1 MPNSLSPSS
10 LTSPTSPLLRSF
22 LCFFGFSLLV
32 VPLTPLVHPLLVL
45 CLKHTFP
52 ICGPLFS
59 IACSVWTLLEYHDLH
74 ISHLSP
80 RPFFSHFFL
89 SSCLSFPL
97 FPFSPISRSS
107 PVATHSIRPAPPRPL
122 SIFFSPFG
130 NHHTTM
136 SASATLTIS
145 NLWTTGPSDLKRRH
159 TRGNTAVS
167 QTSTRF
173 HSTVPA
179 TVLSGK
185 NHGSFEDDYIP
196 CRDDGTPSS
205 SAHAAIN
212 SKGQSRAGGA
222 TRVDMDSTDKSSV
235 PSWFGS
241 LRSFAISAS
250 SSSRGAFTPL
260 LPPTG
265 PKSSRSKCKSK
276 SNYSLSS
283 SSSSSG
289 SLGRSRSRGR
299 SSSIYYANTL
309 DDPDSDGDGDSDGY
323 QDEPV
328 TSKNGLKENRVRGPR
343 TSWALLDPTLG
354 GILPQSYKVVP
365 GSEPEPELSSPS
377 SSSDSSCESSL
388 PSPASLS
395 NVESL
400 AISET
405 RYHRDT
411 DDDDAFEE
419 GYGAVDDSHEND
431 LVSKRPRSKTS
442 SSGSAFS
449 LIKSYVPSLPT
460 FTDSGS
466 GSTAAAEK
474 RSSGTGGLWSMR
486 RLSMNLLSSNQ
497 YAQLDTSKTANSQE
511 RSDRYVEV
519 GERSVEEEGEEEEEE
534 GNTQGYYS
542 YKDDDMLCGQG
553 KVDPQKRSRGSS
565 FRKER
570 NKPAGPIS
578 PKASPVSPSSTSSY
592 FASML
597 SSASSAVSSKG
608 SKAKKTGRME

>member
-1 MPNSLSPSS
+1 
-10 LTSPTSPLLRSF
+10 
-22 LCFFGFSLLV
+22 
-32 VPLTPLVHPLLVL
+32 
-45 CLKHTFP
+45 
-52 ICGPLFS
+52 
-59 IACSVWTLLEYHDLH
+59 
-74 ISHLSP
+74 
-80 RPFFSHFFL
+80 
-89 SSCLSFPL
+89 
-97 FPFSPISRSS
+97 
-107 PVATHSIRPAPPRPL
+107 
-122 SIFFSPFG
+122 
-130 NHHTTM
+130 M

-145 NLWTTGPSDLKRRH
+145 NPWTTGPSDLKRRH
-159 TRGNTAVS
+159 TRGNTAIS
-167 QTSTRF
+167 QTSSRS
-173 HSTVPA
+173 HSTVPGTA
-179 TVLSGK
+179 LSGK
-185 NHGSFEDDYIP
+185 SNGSFEDDFTQH
-196 CRDDGTPSS
+196 RDDRAMPSN
-205 SAHAAIN
+205 AHPATHN
-212 SKGQSRAGGA
+212 KSHSRAGGA
-222 TRVDMDSTDKSSV
+222 TRADMDSTDKSSV

-299 SSSIYYANTL
+299 SSSIYYANAL
-309 DDPDSDGDGDSDGY
+309 DDPDSEGDCDSDSY

-328 TSKNGLKENRVRGPR
+328 TSRNGLKENRVRGPR

-365 GSEPEPELSSPS
+365 GSDPEPELSSPS
-377 SSSDSSCESSL
+377 STSDSSCESSL
-388 PSPASLS
+388 PSPASFS

-400 AISET
+400 AVSET
-405 RYHRDT
+405 RRDT

-419 GYGAVDDSHEND
+419 GYGPVDDSYEND

-460 FTDSGS
+460 FSDSAS

-486 RLSMNLLSSNQ
+486 RLSMNLLSNNQ
-497 YAQLDTSKTANSQE
+497 YAQLDTSKNANSQE
-511 RSDRYVEV
+511 RNDK
-519 GERSVEEEGEEEEEE
+519 SVEAGQRREDGEEGEDEEEEE
-534 GNTQGYYS
+534 NTQGYSS

-553 KVDPQKRSRGSS
+553 KADPHKRSRGGS
-565 FRKER
+565 FRKDR
-570 NKPAGPIS
+570 SKPAASMS
-578 PKASPVSPSSTSSY
+578 PKVSSPVSPSSTSY

-597 SSASSAVSSKG
+597 STASSAVSSKG
-608 SKAKKTGRME
+608 SKARKTGRTE

>member
-1 MPNSLSPSS
+1 
-10 LTSPTSPLLRSF
+10 
-22 LCFFGFSLLV
+22 
-32 VPLTPLVHPLLVL
+32 
-45 CLKHTFP
+45 
-52 ICGPLFS
+52 
-59 IACSVWTLLEYHDLH
+59 
-74 ISHLSP
+74 
-80 RPFFSHFFL
+80 
-89 SSCLSFPL
+89 
-97 FPFSPISRSS
+97 
-107 PVATHSIRPAPPRPL
+107 
-122 SIFFSPFG
+122 
-130 NHHTTM
+130 M

-159 TRGNTAVS
+159 TRGNTSVS
-167 QTSTRF
+167 QTSTRS
-173 HSTVPA
+173 HSTVPV

-185 NHGSFEDDYIP
+185 NHGSFEDDCTQQP
-196 CRDDGTPSS
+196 DDSS
-205 SAHAAIN
+205 MSSNAHAATHN
-212 SKGQSRAGGA
+212 KSQSRAGGA
-222 TRVDMDSTDKSSV
+222 TRVDMDHTDKSSV

-265 PKSSRSKCKSK
+265 PKSGRSKCKSK

-299 SSSIYYANTL
+299 SSSIYYANAL
-309 DDPDSDGDGDSDGY
+309 DDPDSDGDGDSDSY

-365 GSEPEPELSSPS
+365 GSDPEPELSSPS

-388 PSPASLS
+388 ASPASFS

-400 AISET
+400 AVSES

-460 FTDSGS
+460 FNDSTS

-497 YAQLDTSKTANSQE
+497 YAQLDTSKIASSQE
-511 RSDRYVEV
+511 RSDRSAEV
-519 GERSVEEEGEEEEEE
+519 GERRVGEEEEEE
-534 GNTQGYYS
+534 EENTQGYSS

-553 KVDPQKRSRGSS
+553 KVDPYKRSRGSS

-570 NKPAGPIS
+570 SKPAAGSMS
-578 PKASPVSPSSTSSY
+578 PKVSSPVSPSSTSSY
-592 FASML
+592 FAAML
-597 SSASSAVSSKG
+597 STASSAVSIKG
-608 SKAKKTGRME
+608 HKAKKTGRTE